1 MSGRTRRQ
9 WSLRRRLVVSI
20 VALLAV
26 VGIIVGTVSVLALRQ
41 NLVARLDSQLA
52 GVIAAASAP
61 EAVRTVGAA
70 DADAAL
76 ALRNRH
82 AADTTPA
89 ERAIRGRIM
98 NKVTSLVVR

>member
-1 MSGRTRRQ
+1 
-9 WSLRRRLVVSI
+9 
-20 VALLAV
+20 
-26 VGIIVGTVSVLALRQ
+26 
-41 NLVARLDSQLA
+41 
-52 GVIAAASAP
+52 
-61 EAVRTVGAA
+61 VRTVGAA